1 MLRLKKNLTPES
13 WLREGLGVWD
23 EFLKHQPVI
32 KPSVWQALSDPGPAD
47 GAKPS
52 ALAVDMSHQR
62 EISICACWPNGETA
76 HVEEVWAGLDA
87 GAAVDWLLARSDR
100 RTQFVID
107 NVSPAASFIPVLRR
121 EKRKVMQTGAGDM
134 GKACGLLE
142 SMAENSTVTHGDQ
155 KAVNDALAGARKRP
169 IQGAGGFGWDRRD
182 ESVNI
187 APIVSATLALLGGMT
202 KRRTGTGGATF
213 A

>member
-1 MLRLKKNLTPES
+1 
-13 WLREGLGVWD
+13 V
-23 EFLKHQPVI
+23 
-32 KPSVWQALSDPGPAD
+32 
-47 GAKPS
+47 
-52 ALAVDMSHQR
+52 
-62 EISICACWPNGETA
+62 
-76 HVEEVWAGLDA
+76 
-87 GAAVDWLLARSDR
+87 
-100 RTQFVID
+100 
-107 NVSPAASFIPVLRR
+107 
-121 EKRKVMQTGAGDM
+121 
-134 GKACGLLE
+134 